1 MAFTPFPPRQPTASA
16 RLPLTLMTLDDWALA
31 TITGA
36 DSEKYMQGQVTADVS
51 QMTED
56 QHLLAA
62 HCDAKGK
69 MWSNLRLFRDGDG
82 FAWIERRSVREP
94 QLTELKKYAVFSKV
108 TIAPDDERVLLGV
121 AGFQAR
127 AALANLFSELPS
139 REKQVV
145 KEGATTLLWFE
156 HPAERFL
163 IVTDE
168 ATANMLTDKLRGEAE
183 LNNSQQW
190 LALNIEAGFPVIDAA
205 NSGQFIPQATNLQ
218 ALGGISFKK
227 GCYTG
232 QEMVARAKFRG
243 ANKRALW
250 LLKGSASRLPE
261 AGEDLEL
268 KMGENWRRTG
278 TVLAAVKL
286 EDGQVVVQVVMN
298 NDMEPDS
305 MTMRIHCVSSHC
317 HIRWKSKSL
326 YRIRHLSPDAT
337 LVCLFRPTKA
347 RQLRLPNI
355 QIDRQ
360 KVAHTTAEHKA
371 VPDGMIV
378 WNALADVEN
387 HPERINHTAYR
398 Q

>member
-1 MAFTPFPPRQPTASA
+1 MAFTPFSPRQPVASA

-31 TITGA
+31 TLVGL
-36 DSEKYMQGQVTADVS
+36 DSEKYLQGQVTADVS
-51 QMTED
+51 QMTEH

-62 HCDAKGK
+62 HCDPKGK
-69 MWSNLRLFRDGDG
+69 MWSNLRLFRRQDG
-82 FAWIERRSVREP
+82 FALIERRSLRDA
-94 QLTELKKYAVFSKV
+94 QLAELKKYAVFSKV
-108 TIAPDDERVLLGV
+108 TIAADDELVLLGV

-127 AALANLFSELPS
+127 AALKNLFSELPDA
-139 REKQVV
+139 EKQVTHD
-145 KEGATTLLWFE
+145 GATSLLWFE

-163 IVTDE
+163 LVTDV
-168 ATANMLTDKLRGEAE
+168 ATAERVTQALRGEAQ

-190 LALNIEAGFPVIDAA
+190 LALNIEAGIPVIDAA

-250 LLKGSASRLPE
+250 YLAGQASRVPE

-278 TVLAAVKL
+278 TVLAAVQL
-286 EDGQVVVQVVMN
+286 DDGRLLVQAVMN

-305 MTMRIHCVSSHC
+305 VFRVREDVNTLSIEPLPY
-317 HIRWKSKSL
+317 SL
-326 YRIRHLSPDAT
+326 
-337 LVCLFRPTKA
+337 
-347 RQLRLPNI
+347 
-355 QIDRQ
+355 
-360 KVAHTTAEHKA
+360 E
-371 VPDGMIV
+371 
-378 WNALADVEN
+378 E
-387 HPERINHTAYR
+387 
-398 Q
+398 

>member
-1 MAFTPFPPRQPTASA
+1 MAFTPFSPRQPVASA

-31 TITGA
+31 TLAGA
-36 DSEKYMQGQVTADVS
+36 DSEKYLQGQVTADVS
-51 QMTED
+51 QLTEH

-62 HCDAKGK
+62 HCDPKGK
-69 MWSNLRLFRDGDG
+69 MWSNLRLFRRQDG
-82 FAWIERRSVREP
+82 FAFIERRSLRDA

-108 TIAPDDERVLLGV
+108 TIAADDEVVLLGV

-127 AALANLFSELPS
+127 AALKNLFSELPDA
-139 REKQVV
+139 EKQVTTD
-145 KEGATTLLWFE
+145 GATSLLWFE
-156 HPAERFL
+156 HPAERFFL
-163 IVTDE
+163 VTDV
-168 ATANMLTDKLRGEAE
+168 ATAERVTQALRGEAQ

-190 LALNIEAGFPVIDAA
+190 LSLNIEAGIPVIDAA

-250 LLKGSASRLPE
+250 YLAGKASRVPE

-278 TVLAAVKL
+278 TVLAAVQL
-286 EDGQVVVQVVMN
+286 DDGRLLVQAVMN

-305 MTMRIHCVSSHC
+305 VFRVRDDANTLSIEPLPY
-317 HIRWKSKSL
+317 SL
-326 YRIRHLSPDAT
+326 
-337 LVCLFRPTKA
+337 
-347 RQLRLPNI
+347 
-355 QIDRQ
+355 
-360 KVAHTTAEHKA
+360 E
-371 VPDGMIV
+371 
-378 WNALADVEN
+378 E
-387 HPERINHTAYR
+387 
-398 Q
+398 